1 MSTVFQYLMSFN
13 QLMSTDF
20 IASISRVMYGVREE
34 TLCFYHIFTVYFLFI
49 LYFKYIFLLFI
60 FSFNFYFEIK
70 KSHVREETFGDI
82 TLTPQSR
89 ALLVYLQKQGLT
101 IWRIKMNLRNIR
113 Q

>member
-49 LYFKYIFLLFI
+49 YLFFILNIFFFYLFFLLIFI
-60 FSFNFYFEIK
+60 LKLKNRMSEKRHLAI
-70 KSHVREETFGDI
+70 
-82 TLTPQSR
+82 
-89 ALLVYLQKQGLT
+89 
-101 IWRIKMNLRNIR
+101 LR
-113 Q
+113 